1 MARSTSERL
10 IERTF
15 GRIRRAWR
23 DTGRAGTTSPRS
35 QLQLD
40 PDLPEASLAL
50 LREQIDAC
58 LKATG
63 GEVSARARAADL
75 GRAYLGLN
83 AAGRER
89 FLRLLAREFGPDRGA
104 IDAAIEEWRRA
115 TDDVGFQRAEARLAQ
130 ALVAP
135 RRRLLT
141 QFNDLPDGVK
151 FLVDL
156 RAELL
161 SLAAADATLEA
172 LDRDLKAL
180 LAWWF
185 DAGFL
190 SLRRMTWD
198 APAALLEKL
207 MRYEAVHEIRSWAD
221 LKNRLDSDRRCF
233 AFFHPGMP
241 DEPLIFV
248 EVALV
253 EGMAA
258 DVHTLLDAGAPA
270 VDPESADTAIFY
282 SISNAQRGLA
292 GVSFG
297 SFLIERVVDDL
308 AHAFPAIKTFATLSP
323 LPGFRSWL
331 DGRIRGGDS
340 DLVKAADAKALV
352 ALSGEENA
360 SRALAV
366 LLDRPAWHDDATLA
380 EALRGPLLRLGAQYL
395 LGAKAAA
402 TGSGAREALD
412 RVARF
417 HLSNGARI
425 ERLNWLADTSPS
437 GLLQSAAMM
446 VNYRY
451 RLGAIEANHE
461 AYRGAGRIVA
471 TAPVRALARG

>member
-135 RRRLLT
+135 RRRLLM

-297 SFLIERVVDDL
+297 SFLIERVVGSRLSRHQDL
-308 AHAFPAIKTFATLSP
+308 
-323 LPGFRSWL
+323 R
-331 DGRIRGGDS
+331 D
-340 DLVKAADAKALV
+340 VVAAAWFSLV
-352 ALSGEENA
+352 A
-360 SRALAV
+360 
-366 LLDRPAWHDDATLA
+366 
-380 EALRGPLLRLGAQYL
+380 GA
-395 LGAKAAA
+395 A
-402 TGSGAREALD
+402 
-412 RVARF
+412 F
-417 HLSNGARI
+417 
-425 ERLNWLADTSPS
+425 
-437 GLLQSAAMM
+437 
-446 VNYRY
+446 
-451 RLGAIEANHE
+451 
-461 AYRGAGRIVA
+461 
-471 TAPVRALARG
+471 